1 MCRPISCGEP
11 PMLPSSAVALIN
23 GSSQWKS
30 VAVYSCLPG
39 YTMENLP
46 VTVKQSVCQV
56 LSIFLDLE
64 RKINLSFYL
73 SSYLLEY
80 TMENLP
86 VTVKQSVCQLSIYL
100 FVYLSIYLFVYLS
113 IYLFIYFF
121 IYLSVTVKHSICQ
134 VSIYLFVYLSIFL
147 DLEWKTIYLS
157 VCLEL

>member
-56 LSIFLDLE
+56 
-64 RKINLSFYL
+64 Y
-73 SSYLLEY
+73 
-80 TMENLP
+80 
-86 VTVKQSVCQLSIYL
+86 IYL
-100 FVYLSIYLFVYLS
+100 FVYLSIYLDLERNIYLSLYIPRHTMKKPASYSIYLS
-113 IYLFIYFF
+113 ICISFYLPGSGMENLSNFLSTWIYNGKSASYSKTERLSG
-121 IYLSVTVKHSICQ
+121 IY
-134 VSIYLFVYLSIFL
+134 IYLFVYLSLFL
-147 DLEWKTIYLS
+147 DLEWKIYLS
-157 VCLEL
+157 INVH